1 MKVHGIE
8 ICAFALLA
16 TAALSSPGAGAA
28 PAPCESLASLHLA
41 DTTISVAAMVP
52 AGTVL
57 PPPIGTIVTTMCRVA
72 GSIKPTSDSD
82 IKFEL
87 WMPAA
92 GWNGKFLSAGEG
104 GYAGAINYGGIKNAL
119 MRGYAGGSTDTGHV
133 GGTADFAPGH
143 PEKVTDYGWRGK
155 HLQAARS
162 KDIIRA
168 FYGEPVKHSYFS
180 SCSNGGRQ
188 ALMEIQRFPEDYDGV
203 LVGAPAHDWSHLM
216 AGFVWNEQALWNTPG
231 AYLSTSKLAAVQ
243 AATLATCDALDGV
256 TDGVVE
262 DPRRCS
268 FDPASLA
275 CPAGT
280 DGASCLTPP
289 QVSAVRK
296 ITAGARNPRTGKQ
309 IFPGWFTSAA
319 NEAGSWPVWIT
330 GPAAPGASVQ
340 AFFGNGFFGRI
351 VNEIPAPG
359 VWDFSTFNF
368 DSDMAAAEAK
378 AERTLTAMNADLRGF
393 RHHNRH
399 GKIIMWHGW
408 EDPAISALSSV
419 SYYQRVVRANDDARD
434 FFRLFM
440 APGMLHC
447 GGGPGPNSFGQSLAQ
462 ARPLSNSPEH
472 DILSALERW
481 VEEGVAPERIVA
493 VKYVN
498 NQPAQGIQR
507 TRPLCAYPKVAV
519 YKGTGSTDDAANFEC
534 RKPNHERDKD
544 DRDADDDD

>member
-1 MKVHGIE
+1 
-8 ICAFALLA
+8 
-16 TAALSSPGAGAA
+16 
-28 PAPCESLASLHLA
+28 
-41 DTTISVAAMVP
+41 
-52 AGTVL
+52 
-57 PPPIGTIVTTMCRVA
+57 
-72 GSIKPTSDSD
+72 
-82 IKFEL
+82 
-87 WMPAA
+87 
-92 GWNGKFLSAGEG
+92 
-104 GYAGAINYGGIKNAL
+104 
-119 MRGYAGGSTDTGHV
+119 
-133 GGTADFAPGH
+133 
-143 PEKVTDYGWRGK
+143 
-155 HLQAARS
+155 
-162 KDIIRA
+162 
-168 FYGEPVKHSYFS
+168 
-180 SCSNGGRQ
+180 
-188 ALMEIQRFPEDYDGV
+188 
-203 LVGAPAHDWSHLM
+203 M

-399 GKIIMWHGW
+399 GRIIMWHGW

-434 FFRLFM
+434 FFRLFI

-447 GGGPGPNSFGQSLAQ
+447 GGGPGPSSFGQSLAQ

-507 TRPLCAYPKVAV
+507 TRPLCAYPKTAV